1 MMAVPLDLDM
11 DDGDASYD
19 DNMTAAQMDVSGD
32 AAGMSE
38 NENIKS
44 SIRITNVQSGSAVN
58 KNLYKQKVDE
68 EDEDGV
74 PAPITIAKQSKDVSK
89 KVFC

>member
-11 DDGDASYD
+11 EDGDASYD
-19 DNMTAAQMDVSGD
+19 DNMTDAQMDVSGG
-32 AAGMSE
+32 ATGMSE
-38 NENIKS
+38 NENSKS
-44 SIRITNVQSGSAVN
+44 SIRITNLQSGSTLN
-58 KNLYKQKVDE
+58 KNLYKQKVE

-74 PAPITIAKQSKDVSK
+74 PAPITIAKQSKDVAK